1 MNYIWLLLSNG
12 EVKRVER
19 YHTSNGSWKLF
30 YKEIEKLYPG
40 SEIIPVWRARQIKL
54 NKKIKKSFEQGEN
67 NIIDFMRYDL
77 VTWRNKVMMVDYYN
91 PYRKIAYLISENF
104 NQIIVK
110 LSEIV
115 PIPITSE
122 ILEKNDW
129 VFDEI
134 GGDYY
139 NRDIHFRIYG
149 KKSPYMI
156 FDGVEINYIHELQ
169 HALKLRK
176 IEKRI
181 IL

>member
-12 EVKRVER
+12 EVKRVEPWYCQGAGKR
-19 YHTSNGSWKLF
+19 QF
-30 YKEIEKLYPG
+30 YKELEKLYPG
-40 SEIIPVWRARQIKL
+40 CEMIPVWRARQIKL

-67 NIIDFMRYDL
+67 NTIDFMRYDL
-77 VTWRNKVMMVDYYN
+77 VTWRDKVMMVDYYN

-104 NQIIVK
+104 NQVIVK

-122 ILEKNDW
+122 ILEKNGW

-149 KKSPYMI
+149 ENLPYMV
-156 FDGVEINYIHELQ
+156 FDGVEISYVHELQ

-176 IEKRI
+176 TEKKI